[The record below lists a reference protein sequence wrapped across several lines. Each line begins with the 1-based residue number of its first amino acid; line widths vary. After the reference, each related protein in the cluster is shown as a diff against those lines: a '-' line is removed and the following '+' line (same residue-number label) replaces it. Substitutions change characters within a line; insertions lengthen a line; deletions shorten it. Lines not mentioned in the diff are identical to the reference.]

1 MADYLLIVPL
11 FLAVASGWWLG
22 RREAG
27 VRAMAR
33 EQALS
38 RDYLTGLD
46 HLVDERTDDAIES
59 FIRALEFR
67 PESLTA
73 HLALAKLLRKKGD
86 VERAIK
92 LHQELLERP
101 GLAPNDRLR
110 VQMAQA
116 RDYDAVG
123 LLDRAES
130 LLQAIVESSPPAAMQ
145 TEACRLLVKLYEKE
159 GEWQRALEVAE
170 SLDHASLDEIRHEL
184 AHYCC
189 ELAEQQLRLAEY
201 GAAESWLKQAL
212 RQDPQAVRASLVQAR
227 VRMAQ
232 QQWRPAV
239 RALQQVVEQD
249 PMFVSETLQ
258 PLLQC
263 YRGQGR
269 EEDYEDYLRGLMAR
283 APSTSLILALAE
295 QIRHCEGVYA
305 AGAFIT
311 EELKRRPSIRGFN
324 RLIDMHIQHGSRSAR
339 DSLEVLRGLTAQL
352 EQSKPRYRCGQCGY
366 SGRQLLWQ
374 CPSCRQWGSTRPIQ
388 GLEGE

>member
-11 FLAVASGWWLG
+11 FLAVAAGWWLG

-59 FIRALEFR
+59 FIRALEFK

-92 LHQELLERP
+92 LHQGLLDRP

-123 LLDRAES
+123 LLDRAEV
-130 LLQAIVESSPPAAMQ
+130 LLQEVIDSSPPAEMRI
-145 TEACRLLVKLYEKE
+145 EALQLLVKLYEKE
-159 GEWQRALEVAE
+159 GEWQRALEVA
-170 SLDHASLDEIRHEL
+170 ASLDRDCRKDIRHEL

-189 ELAEQQLRLAEY
+189 ELAEHQLRHAGY
-201 GAAESWLKQAL
+201 DAAEDWLKRAL
-212 RQDPQAVRASLVQAR
+212 KHDPQAVRASLLQAG
-227 VRMAQ
+227 VRIAR
-232 QQWRPAV
+232 QQWRPAIQ
-239 RALQQVVEQD
+239 ALQQVVEQD
-249 PMFVSETLQ
+249 PLFVSEILQ
-258 PLLQC
+258 PLQQC
-263 YRGQGR
+263 YRGLDR
-269 EEDYEDYLRGLMAR
+269 EDDYQNSLRGLMAR

-295 QIRHCEGVYA
+295 QIRDTRGVYA

-311 EELKRRPSIRGFN
+311 AELKRRPSIRGFN
-324 RLIDMHIQHGSRSAR
+324 RLIDMHIEHGARSAR
-339 DSLEVLRGLTAQL
+339 DSLEVLHGLTDQL
-352 EQSKPRYRCGQCGY
+352 EQSKPRYRCDQCGFA
-366 SGRQLLWQ
+366 GRLLLWQ